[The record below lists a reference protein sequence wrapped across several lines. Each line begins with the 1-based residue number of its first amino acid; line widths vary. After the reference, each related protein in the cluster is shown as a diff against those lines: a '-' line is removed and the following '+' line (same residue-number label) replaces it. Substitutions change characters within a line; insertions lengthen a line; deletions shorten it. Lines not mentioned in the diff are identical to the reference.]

1 MRVCVC
7 MYSVYARVSFLSH
20 GDFKQARLTA
30 RIMCTN
36 KWAHIKKICGAKRS
50 RTEAD
55 KRKDGTKGRFVFV
68 FVTGIDIFLCDYD
81 DMMTVYNGITTA
93 HIGWLT
99 FRVRL
104 ICDNVGK
111 ICT

>member
-1 MRVCVC
+1 
-7 MYSVYARVSFLSH
+7 
-20 GDFKQARLTA
+20 
-30 RIMCTN
+30 MCTN

-50 RTEAD
+50 KTEPD

-68 FVTGIDIFLCDYD
+68 FGTDIDIFLCDYD

-93 HIGWLT
+93 HIGWLK

-104 ICDNVGK
+104 IGDNVGK
-111 ICT
+111 ICI